1 MRQRISIKL
10 LIYKIQSKYLTKYKK
25 IKMTRSNF
33 KNSKMRKW
41 KTKSKKKM
49 RRSNC
54 LRLLTK
60 LALCLRCICQEAQE
74 RLSLAKIWEELGSRE
89 LNWSLCTKHKKKN
102 TSRMALKWFKFK
114 EKLNSK
120 KKKSRLY
127 KLE

>member
-54 LRLLTK
+54 LRLLTR
-60 LALCLRCICQEAQE
+60 LVLCLRCICQEAQE
-74 RLSLAKIWEELGSRE
+74 RSSLAKIWEELGSRE